1 MLLRTLSAGGA
12 GAEQGGQG
20 GRVAGSL
27 HREGIDLCLP
37 LRRTSFWSLNCDHL
51 GIGASRYLGRGARSG
66 CERN

>member
-27 HREGIDLCLP
+27 HREGIDL
-37 LRRTSFWSLNCDHL
+37 D
-51 GIGASRYLGRGARSG
+51 IYVYLSST
-66 CERN
+66 